1 MADLNQRFSRPS
13 RRGVAAIGVALLTA
27 ALVATSFNA
36 LTQDQSVAMAKD
48 IIFARKILM
57 DAINTNMDEI
67 ETMTG
72 SANEINLH
80 EGREHADTISVMLMA
95 FPHLFP
101 ASTNQWKADAV
112 RDPGTD
118 TFASPEL
125 WTNYA
130 DFYKQAASASKIAY
144 NASRAK
150 EERAYRTHIAELR
163 QACNACHKAYQ
174 KAE

>member
-1 MADLNQRFSRPS
+1 
-13 RRGVAAIGVALLTA
+13 V
-27 ALVATSFNA
+27 
-36 LTQDQSVAMAKD
+36 AKD
-48 IIFARKILM
+48 VIFARKILM

-80 EGREHADTISVMLMA
+80 DGREHADTISVMLMA

-101 ASTNQWKADAV
+101 TSTNQWKAAAV

-118 TFASPEL
+118 TFASPEV

-130 DFYKQAASASKIAY
+130 DFYKQAAGASKIAY
-144 NASRAK
+144 NAGRAK
-150 EERAYRTHIAELR
+150 EQGAYRTYITELR

-174 KAE
+174 KEE